1 MKASSILIC
10 IGIVL
15 IPYVNAGGKKQT
27 IKKIKNLVTKFA
39 TDDQLGKILDALSLD
54 LYNMEDTTTMANGK
68 CCNTSPF
75 ESSIESICLCAAYR
89 KDGTDALR
97 GVYPHCGYTPRNA
110 SVPSFLYA
118 AHKQIIS
125 MLDYGHVGPTYPSRD
140 TFGDAIN
147 IVLKSLTGTQMT
159 QGVQIYNQLVNDFG
173 GMDAAISVL
182 NQVIGVFNDNLGSI
196 VTQIQTKIQSS
207 KDSGKTQAQCLKQ
220 QYKLINKKFTKK
232 MVKKIMTQI
241 KTTLSSSDWTIIK
254 NDLGNLIFFSNYGL

>member
-1 MKASSILIC
+1 MRLTKVSSILIC

-54 LYNMEDTTTMANGK
+54 LYNMEDTTTMAN
-68 CCNTSPF
+68 N
-75 ESSIESICLCAAYR
+75 
-89 KDGTDALR
+89 
-97 GVYPHCGYTPRNA
+97 
-110 SVPSFLYA
+110 
-118 AHKQIIS
+118 
-125 MLDYGHVGPTYPSRD
+125 
-140 TFGDAIN
+140 AIN

-173 GMDAAISVL
+173 GMDAAVSVL
-182 NQVIGVFNDNLGSI
+182 NQVIGVFNDNLGTI

-220 QYKLINKKFTKK
+220 QYKMINKKFTKK

-241 KTTLSSSDWTIIK
+241 KNTLSSSDWNIIK